1 MLFNVFVVDIWVNV
15 KLSIDFRMKEEFDD
29 VRKQDPAQSHASDE
43 TMRVMYDELQLISAQ
58 LKVLLHNII

>member
-1 MLFNVFVVDIWVNV
+1 MA
-15 KLSIDFRMKEEFDD
+15 EEFDD
-29 VRKQDPAQSHASDE
+29 VRNQDPAQLHASDE